1 MYYITSVLLSTFLS
15 LMCSDGIGPRSK
27 GGVPMGSVMEGD
39 TRKLEEAV
47 GKGEG
52 RTTLKMKRDGQAV
65 VEQVVCMYVCMYVCA
80 YSKLLYGHVMIM

>member
-1 MYYITSVLLSTFLS
+1 MYCIDFYISLSDV
-15 LMCSDGIGPRSK
+15 CSDGIGPRSK

-65 VEQVVCMYVCMYVCA
+65 VEQVVCMYVCMYYICMYVLTQN
-80 YSKLLYGHVMIM
+80 YYGHVMIM